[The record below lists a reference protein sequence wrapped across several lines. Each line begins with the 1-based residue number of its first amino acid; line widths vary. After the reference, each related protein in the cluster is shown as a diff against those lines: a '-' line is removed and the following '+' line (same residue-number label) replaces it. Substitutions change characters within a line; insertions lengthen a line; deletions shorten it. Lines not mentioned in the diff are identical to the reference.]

1 MKKKAHNGLGNH
13 VFYLVPLAFCL
24 GTSAPVGAAP
34 LKAWQYDPTANQ
46 LEIILKD
53 GVKPRYFLMA
63 RPARIVLDLPDT
75 EVGDVQRQQ
84 TYEGA
89 VRQVRVSQVKPGLAR
104 IVLELSPDTTLM
116 RGQAQLQR
124 VGDAEPSSDR
134 WVLRPLIAQ
143 ALTNPPTAIP
153 SLPPVPAAQ
162 LSSPAIQYPPGTSPR
177 GTGASEPRQSGRAI
191 APVSD
196 KPIDIVVPPPVAP
209 APVLTNPPPTTV
221 PLVVA
226 ESASSKVANL
236 PTPPAPENFPP
247 GIAPN
252 PEQTVTKPT
261 PAISS
266 SPPQTLAV
274 KPAARVAQKPAPS
287 LQLPEINPSLAIP
300 DSLPPVTAPNVQ
312 STPTVSVPPLGSRVS
327 PIPFELPPSSV
338 ATPSPPGSPPLQ
350 PPAPNLVADRQS
362 VKSQATTIEFGQPM
376 RSGHS
381 NMIEFGQ
388 PLPAPPG
395 RERSPSQSPSLI
407 SYNSALLPAG
417 TVLSL
422 RYPGTQALPLSS
434 ESRQEV
440 LLLQSDLRDR
450 SGRLIASEGTEV
462 LGKFENSGGG
472 SRFVA
477 QAILLQGQN
486 VAIAAQ
492 SDVLGG
498 TRKVA
503 DNRLIRNS
511 GIGALAGAILG
522 GLSGG
527 NVVGG
532 AAAGAAV
539 TYATAPKSATIQP
552 GQILDVRLTEDFK

>member
-13 VFYLVPLAFCL
+13 VFYLVPLAVCL
-24 GTSAPVGAAP
+24 GTSAPVWAAP
-34 LKAWQYDPTANQ
+34 LKAWQYDPAANQ
-46 LEIILKD
+46 LEVTLKN

-89 VRQVRVSQVKPGLAR
+89 VRQVRVSQLKPGLTR
-104 IVLELSPDTTLM
+104 IVLELSPDATLM

-143 ALTNPPTAIP
+143 ALANPPAALP
-153 SLPPVPAAQ
+153 SLLPT
-162 LSSPAIQYPPGTSPR
+162 AIQYPPGMSP
-177 GTGASEPRQSGRAI
+177 GETGGSARPVDRSI
-191 APVSD
+191 APVPD
-196 KPIDIVVPPPVAP
+196 KPIDIAVPPPAAMAP
-209 APVLTNPPPTTV
+209 IATNPPPTKA

-226 ESASSKVANL
+226 EPAPKIADL

-247 GIAPN
+247 GIAPTL
-252 PEQTVTKPT
+252 EQPTMNPT
-261 PAISS
+261 PSISS
-266 SPPQTLAV
+266 APPAQV
-274 KPAARVAQKPAPS
+274 PAIEPASRIAQKPAPS
-287 LQLPEINPSLAIP
+287 LQLPDINPSLAIP
-300 DSLPPVTAPNVQ
+300 DSLPPVTAPDVP
-312 STPTVSVPPLGSRVS
+312 TAPTVSVPPLDRSRVS
-327 PIPFELPPSSV
+327 PNLSPELPPSDVTNPKTAVSV
-338 ATPSPPGSPPLQ
+338 PPLQ
-350 PPAPNLVADRQS
+350 PTTPNLIAAERQS
-362 VKSQATTIEFGQPM
+362 AKSQ
-376 RSGHS
+376 S
-381 NMIEFGQ
+381 NTIEFGQ
-388 PLPAPPG
+388 PLPTLPVM
-395 RERSPSQSPSLI
+395 ERSRSQSSGLI

-462 LGKFENSGGG
+462 LGKFETSGGG
-472 SRFVA
+472 SRFIA
-477 QAILLQGQN
+477 QAILLRGQN
-486 VAIAAQ
+486 VTIAAQ
-492 SDVLGG
+492 SDILGG
-498 TRKVA
+498 ARKVSN
-503 DNRLIRNS
+503 NRLIRNS
-511 GIGALAGAILG
+511 GIGALAGAVLG
-522 GLSGG
+522 GLAGG
-527 NVVGG
+527 NVIGG

-552 GQILDVRLTEDFK
+552 GQILDVRLTEDFR